1 MLACLSQHGRVLLV
15 TRCRCW
21 LQDTFEGKCIGHD
34 GLGRW
39 PTNST
44 AECCAHCVATRGCW
58 SWVVNH
64 AEGICYINRND
75 IQQGSQIPPD
85 WPTTDGPCTCQL
97 QQLSFLLATAAALF
111 SPGLTEAAAQ
121 TPASRCRVP
130 TELPRLR
137 CTMVS
142 VALLSASSQGLSKRQ
157 AAAHKLSVTRRSAT
171 T

>member
-15 TRCRCW
+15 TRCRWW

-85 WPTTDGPCTCQL
+85 WPTTDGPCTRKAL
-97 QQLSFLLATAAALF
+97 QLSFLLAT
-111 SPGLTEAAAQ
+111 GLTEAVVQ
-121 TPASRCRVP
+121 TPASPCRAP
-130 TELPRLR
+130 TELPRPR

-142 VALLSASSQGLSKRQ
+142 VALLSAFSQGLSKRQ